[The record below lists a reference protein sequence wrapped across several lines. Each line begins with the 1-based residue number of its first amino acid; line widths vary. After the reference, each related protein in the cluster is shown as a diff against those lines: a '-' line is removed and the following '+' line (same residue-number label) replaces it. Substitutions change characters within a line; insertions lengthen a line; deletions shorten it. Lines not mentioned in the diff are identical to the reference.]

1 MSGKHITD
9 CAASMLCPLST
20 FPIQDLVFYASKVS
34 WEIFIF
40 VLTGKLNGAL
50 QYNMLVLHKHKYYV
64 CLRVC
69 PTIVIDVQGCSV
81 FFMTITFKVHCSALG
96 IFLFSKLL
104 QILGPMKYPWGFVL
118 YVVSGYLE
126 IEGLTRGTL

>member
-9 CAASMLCPLST
+9 CAAYMLCPLST

-40 VLTGKLNGAL
+40 VLTGKLNRSL

-64 CLRVC
+64 CLSVC

-104 QILGPMKYPWGFVL
+104 QILGPMKYPWAFVL
-118 YVVSGYLE
+118 
-126 IEGLTRGTL
+126 